1 MRTMLLRLSGF
12 ALLPLLSLITP
23 LLLLPT
29 VSSVVG
35 SHGVSSIISGQ
46 AIGGFAATLLIWG
59 WNVDGPVAVARATN
73 DDERAIVYA
82 RSMRTRLLL
91 LVVVLPAT
99 VAVSALIAVHG
110 FGPDAAYMGIANALA
125 GLSPAWFCIGLGK
138 PRLLAFYDTLPR
150 VIATGVA
157 APLIVLTHSLWVY
170 ALATALASAISL
182 SVFHRR
188 YSPGQAWFPRSVPRT
203 VRDLGAQAHTAGIS
217 LTGNAYASTPT
228 PIATATST
236 PTASGSLSTA
246 DTLYRFGIFS
256 VAALGNA
263 FQSWT
268 IEPGVTARHR
278 RHLAAIAAHSALGLA
293 GLIIITTL
301 GPLASSLLFVG
312 KAQATTTL
320 CFYYGLAF
328 FFLSASTPLIR
339 NLLIPAARQAL
350 VLRWTTISAI
360 LGVAAMLTAG
370 LTGHTTLI
378 PLGMA
383 ASEAILCLGLLAPA
397 LRSLSMQQ
405 ELEHD

>member
-1 MRTMLLRLSGF
+1 MKTVLLRLSGF

-35 SHGVSSIISGQ
+35 SHGISSVISGQ

-59 WNVDGPVAVARATN
+59 WNVDGPIAAARATT
-73 DDERAIVYA
+73 DEERGTIYA

-91 LVVVLPAT
+91 LFVVLPAT
-99 VAVSALIAVHG
+99 VVVSILIAVRG

-138 PRLLAFYDTLPR
+138 PRLLALYDTLPR
-150 VIATGVA
+150 VLATLVS
-157 APLIVLTHSLWVY
+157 APLILLTQSLWTY
-170 ALATALASAISL
+170 AVVMVLASIVSL
-182 SVFHRR
+182 TVFHRR
-188 YSPGQAWFPRSVPRT
+188 YSPSQSWFPRSIRST
-203 VRDLGAQAHTAGIS
+203 MHALGAQAHTAGIS
-217 LTGNAYASTPT
+217 LMGNAYASTPA
-228 PIATATST
+228 PIATATSS

-256 VAALGNA
+256 VTALGNA

-268 IEPGVTARHR
+268 IEPGSVARHR
-278 RHLAAIAAHSALGLA
+278 RHMAAIFAHVALGLA
-293 GLIIITTL
+293 GLVIITAL
-301 GPLASSLLFVG
+301 GPFVSSLLFVG
-312 KAQATTTL
+312 KAQATTAL

-339 NLLIPAARQAL
+339 NLLIPTARQRL
-350 VLRWTTISAI
+350 VLRWTSVSAI
-360 LGVAAMLTAG
+360 FGLAAMLAAG
-370 LTGHTTLI
+370 LSGHTTLI

-383 ASEAILCLGLLAPA
+383 ASEAILCFGLVGPA
-397 LRSLSMQQ
+397 LRSLST
-405 ELEHD
+405 EREPKHD